1 MRLLLL
7 VAALLVPARGEAFYE
22 SYEGDQAYELTGNL
36 RVNAGGGR
44 LPPIGDVPESFYD
57 RDLSLAGGIL
67 RLIGNFTFSGTVA
80 VEAHVFQL
88 VSGAS
93 TANLLGA
100 GADGFSFSEAGR
112 TAALTWRWY
121 DRDGTRAELAVDRL
135 NLRLDLFPV
144 VLTIGRQ
151 PVNLATTYYFTPNDF
166 FQSFSATTFFR
177 VYKPG
182 VDAARAEVQL
192 GEFTQLTLVG
202 VLGYDREPTEAPSVG
217 DPPSFTASSFV
228 GRFATS
234 LFGFEWS
241 LLGGKV
247 PGYWVAGGGLQGE
260 LFEWLGVRA
269 EGHYGVPQGEGRDPR
284 VEVAFGL
291 EHRFE
296 SSLYLRLEQFYHGSG
311 ADDPADYLAEPID
324 PNLLTGPLYLGRHYT
339 ALGASYELTSLL
351 TVDGVFVFNWVDRS
365 FLLSLYAVYSVLDE
379 VEAALVVSL
388 PVGEDA
394 HLVDLGS
401 QTLRLGSE
409 FGTYPIS
416 ALGELRMYF

>member
-7 VAALLVPARGEAFYE
+7 AALLVPARAEAFFE
-22 SYEGDQAYELTGNL
+22 SYSGEQIYSLTGNV
-36 RVNAGGGR
+36 RINAGGGR
-44 LPPIGDVPESFYD
+44 LPPVAGVPESFYD
-57 RDLSLAGGIL
+57 RDLALSGGIL
-67 RLIGNFTFSGTVA
+67 RLIGDLTFNDEIA

-93 TANLLGA
+93 TATLFGA

-135 NLRLDLFPV
+135 NVRLDLNPV

-166 FQSFSATTFFR
+166 FQAFSATTFFR
-177 VYKPG
+177 VFKPG
-182 VDAARAEVQL
+182 VDAARGEVQL

-202 VLGYDREPTEAPSVG
+202 VLGYDRPIGQEPSPG
-217 DPPSFTASSFV
+217 DPPSFTASSFL
-228 GRFATS
+228 GRIATS

-247 PGYWVAGGGLQGE
+247 PGYWVAGGGIQGE

-269 EGHYGVPQGEGRDPR
+269 EGHYGVPQGEDREAR

-291 EHRFE
+291 EHRFQ

-311 ADDPADYLAEPID
+311 ATDPAEYLLEPID
-324 PNLLTGPLYLGRHYT
+324 TNLLTGPLYLARHYT
-339 ALGASYELTSLL
+339 AFGASYELTSLL
-351 TVDGVFVFNWVDRS
+351 NVDGVLVFNWIDRS
-365 FLLSLYAVYSVLDE
+365 FLLSLYGVYSVLDD
-379 VEAALVVSL
+379 VEAALVVSV
-388 PVGEDA
+388 PVGSDPA
-394 HLVDLGS
+394 LLDLRT
-401 QTLRLGSE
+401 QALELGSE
-409 FGTYPIS
+409 FGSYPIT